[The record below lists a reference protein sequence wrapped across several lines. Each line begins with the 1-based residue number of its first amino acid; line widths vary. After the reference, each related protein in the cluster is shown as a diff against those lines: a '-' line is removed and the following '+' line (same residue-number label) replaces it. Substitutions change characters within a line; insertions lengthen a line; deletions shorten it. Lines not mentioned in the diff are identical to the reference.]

1 MTRHAVPP
9 GARVRAS
16 LAGIIAAGLIAAA
29 LALGVLGGSGQ
40 AATDARPHHSAT
52 DRGATPA
59 REVALQRTMRR
70 LWEEHVVWT
79 RMVIVDVAAGSPA
92 LPASTARLLRNQ
104 TDIGNAVAA
113 FYGRPAGAAL
123 TRLLRAHILIAA
135 DVLVAAKAGDST
147 ALASAQRRW
156 AANGRQIADFLSA
169 ANRTAWPR
177 AEMRR
182 MMAAHLRLT
191 TDEAVARI
199 TGAWEADVRSY
210 DAVHVQALHMAD
222 MLSAGIVSA
231 FPDRFR

>member
-1 MTRHAVPP
+1 MTRHAVRP
-9 GARVRAS
+9 GARARAP
-16 LAGIIAAGLIAAA
+16 LAGIIAAGVLAAV
-29 LALGVLGGSGQ
+29 LTLGALGAGGE
-40 AATDARPHHSAT
+40 AVADARPHHAAA
-52 DRGATPA
+52 DRGAVPA

-104 TDIGNAVAA
+104 ADIGDAVAA

-123 TRLLRAHILIAA
+123 TRLLRGHILIAA
-135 DVLVAAKAGDST
+135 DVLVAAEAGDAAS
-147 ALASAQRRW
+147 LAQARRRW
-156 AANGRQIADFLSA
+156 TANGRRIADFLA
-169 ANRTAWPR
+169 TANPTAWPR

-182 MMAAHLRLT
+182 MMGTHLRLT

-199 TGAWEADVRSY
+199 TGAWAADVRAY